1 MALDKETLNNTL
13 AVQKKAE
20 GQIQNVTKSIKTS
33 DGLKDVSV
41 PSIKGNAQVL
51 GNALGAEEEKF
62 AKTATKIGGKAGE
75 VLGGVKTLGVEKF
88 GADEITTGAIGKL
101 TDKMPDIKGLKTPTS
116 APVTLTG
123 LPTPEKSSTIE
134 AISSGNAEGIAEA
147 VAVSKDKSSK
157 TLGEI
162 SAFSQTIA
170 SATELSAITAQ
181 LPSPDL
187 GDITSV
193 VKDISPIAE
202 ISGKAGDIADKV
214 SDSTAIGGMNPT
226 KLAPKNALS
235 TISSA
240 SDLKK
245 KGGFSSITGAL
256 KKVENGIN
264 NFADKVNDAF
274 DKGLGGFIQNVA
286 ETVTGFAAGFI
297 GNIVTGGIG
306 FGEQKRKEVLKNQSD
321 GTPEGRKKATQD
333 ILAKSPNVSDRM
345 KTIIEEEGAKHE
357 NNQDFKNAVVSKAT
371 KTGVPQSEIDATANE
386 FDTVDSKLQELDTT
400 ISGTLVVD
408 ASIFD
413 EETSLTADKNKWSGR
428 NSSDEVFTYVSS
440 VEELDFEL
448 ASITREISEVVIH
461 ASETVNNKNIG
472 SIEINNIHNELG
484 HDGIAFHY
492 VIRRDGRLQRGR
504 PVDQNGEH
512 SPVNGHNVYSIG
524 IVMVGGL
531 LASAG
536 SINPLENKSSASFT
550 QPQFDTLEKFLASFY
565 RKFPGGQV
573 FGHSDVD
580 TNEEDPYFDVEDYI
594 ESIFN
599 KKNSSK
605 GSEPPLSPTEINIQ

>member
-20 GQIQNVTKSIKTS
+20 GQIQNVSKSIRTS
-33 DGLKDVSV
+33 DGLKNVSV
-41 PSIKGNAQVL
+41 PSVKGNAQVL

-123 LPTPEKSSTIE
+123 LPTPEKSSAIE

-157 TLGEI
+157 ILGEI

-181 LPSPDL
+181 LPLPDL
-187 GDITSV
+187 GDITNV

-214 SDSTAIGGMNPT
+214 SDSTAIGGLNPT

-245 KGGFSSITGAL
+245 KGGFSSIAGAL
-256 KKVENGIN
+256 KKVENGVN

-297 GNIVTGGIG
+297 GNIVSGGIG

-371 KTGVPQSEIDATANE
+371 KAGVSQSEIDATANE

-484 HDGIAFHY
+484 HDGISYHY

-512 SPVNGHNVYSIG
+512 APVNGHNVYSIG

-573 FGHSDVD
+573 FGHADVD

-605 GSEPPLSPTEINIQ
+605 GSEPPLSPKEINIQ

>member
-13 AVQKKAE
+13 ATQKKAE
-20 GQIQNVTKSIKTS
+20 GALENITKSINTS
-33 DGLKDVSV
+33 DGLKDVTV
-41 PSIKGNAQVL
+41 PSVKGNTQIL
-51 GNALGAEEEKF
+51 GNALNAQDEKF

-123 LPTPEKSSTIE
+123 LPTPEKSSAIE

-170 SATELSAITAQ
+170 DADELSAITAQ
-181 LPSPDL
+181 LPTPDL
-187 GDITSV
+187 GDITKV
-193 VKDISPIAE
+193 VEDISPIAE

-214 SDSTAIGGMNPT
+214 SDSTAIGGLNPD
-226 KLAPKNALS
+226 KLAPKNAL
-235 TISSA
+235 TNISSA

-245 KGGFSSITGAL
+245 KGGFSSIAGAL
-256 KKVENGIN
+256 KKVEDGIGD
-264 NFADKVNDAF
+264 FADRINDSF
-274 DKGLGGFIQNVA
+274 DKGLGGFIQNIA

-297 GNIVTGGIG
+297 GNIVSGGVA
-306 FGEQKRKEVLKNQSD
+306 FGEKKRKEVLKNQSD

-333 ILAKSPNVSDRM
+333 ILAKSPNVSARM
-345 KTIIEEEGAKHE
+345 KTIIEEEGAKHN
-357 NNQDFKNAVVSKAT
+357 NNQDFKNAVVARAERE
-371 KTGVPQSEIDATANE
+371 GVNQSEIDSASNE
-386 FDTVDSKLQELDTT
+386 FETVDSKLQELDTT

-428 NSSDEVFTYVSS
+428 TSSDEVFTYVSS

-472 SIEINNIHNELG
+472 AIEINNIHKELG

-504 PVDQNGEH
+504 PVDKVGEH
-512 SPVNGHNVYSIG
+512 APVNGHNVYSIG

-536 SINPLENKSSASFT
+536 SINPLENKSSGSFT

-565 RKFPGGQV
+565 RKYPGGQV

-580 TNEEDPYFDVEDYI
+580 EIEEDPYFDVEDYI

-599 KKNSSK
+599 KKNTSK
-605 GSEPPLSPTEINIQ
+605 GTDSPLSPAEINIQ

>member
-13 AVQKKAE
+13 ATQKKAE
-20 GQIQNVTKSIKTS
+20 GALENITKSINTS
-33 DGLKDVSV
+33 DGLKDVTV
-41 PSIKGNAQVL
+41 PSVKGNTQIL
-51 GNALGAEEEKF
+51 GNALNAQDEKF

-123 LPTPEKSSTIE
+123 LPTPEKSSAIE

-170 SATELSAITAQ
+170 DADELSAITAQ
-181 LPSPDL
+181 LPTPDL
-187 GDITSV
+187 GDITKV
-193 VKDISPIAE
+193 VEDISPIAE

-214 SDSTAIGGMNPT
+214 SDSTAIGGLNPD
-226 KLAPKNALS
+226 KLAPKNAL
-235 TISSA
+235 TNISSA
-240 SDLKK
+240 SELKK
-245 KGGFSSITGAL
+245 KGGFSSIAGAL
-256 KKVENGIN
+256 KKVEDGIGD
-264 NFADKVNDAF
+264 FADRINDSF
-274 DKGLGGFIQNVA
+274 DKGLGGFIQNIA

-297 GNIVTGGIG
+297 GNIVSGGVA
-306 FGEQKRKEVLKNQSD
+306 FGEKKRKEVLKNQSD

-333 ILAKSPNVSDRM
+333 ILAKSPNVSARM
-345 KTIIEEEGAKHE
+345 KTIIEEEGAKHN
-357 NNQDFKNAVVSKAT
+357 NNQDFKNAVVARAERE
-371 KTGVPQSEIDATANE
+371 GVNQSEIDSASNE
-386 FDTVDSKLQELDTT
+386 FETVDSKLQELDTT

-428 NSSDEVFTYVSS
+428 TSSDEVFTYVSS

-472 SIEINNIHNELG
+472 AIEINNIHKELG

-492 VIRRDGRLQRGR
+492 VIRRYGRLQRGR
-504 PVDQNGEH
+504 PVDKVGEH
-512 SPVNGHNVYSIG
+512 APVNGHNVYSIG

-536 SINPLENKSSASFT
+536 SINPLENKSSGSFT

-565 RKFPGGQV
+565 RKYPGGQV

-580 TNEEDPYFDVEDYI
+580 EIEEDPYFDVEDYI

-599 KKNSSK
+599 KKNTSK
-605 GSEPPLSPTEINIQ
+605 GTDSPLSPAEINIQ

>member
-101 TDKMPDIKGLKTPTS
+101 TDKMPDVKGLKTPTS

-187 GDITSV
+187 GDITGV

>member
-20 GQIQNVTKSIKTS
+20 GAIKTGTKEINV
-33 DGLKDVSV
+33 DGLKKKVSLPQV
-41 PSIKGNAQVL
+41 EGNTEIL
-51 GNALGAEEEKF
+51 GNALNLQDEKF

-170 SATELSAITAQ
+170 DADELSAITAQ

-187 GDITSV
+187 GDITKV
-193 VKDISPIAE
+193 VEDISPVAE

-214 SDSTAIGGMNPT
+214 SDATAIGGMNPD
-226 KLAPKNALS
+226 KLAPKNALNG
-235 TISSA
+235 IKSA

-245 KGGFSSITGAL
+245 KGGFSGITNAL
-256 KKVENGIN
+256 KKAENGIN
-264 NFADKVNDAF
+264 NFADRINDTF

-297 GNIVTGGIG
+297 GNIVSGGVS
-306 FGEQKRKEVLKNQSD
+306 FGEKKRKEVLKNQSD
-321 GTPEGRKKATQD
+321 GTEEGRKKATQD

-345 KTIIEEEGAKHE
+345 KTIIEEEGAKHN
-357 NNQDFKNAVVSKAT
+357 NNQDFKNAVVTRAERE
-371 KTGVPQSEIDATANE
+371 GVEQSEIDATSNE
-386 FDTVDSKLQELDTT
+386 FATVDSKLQDLDTT

-428 NSSDEVFTYVSS
+428 TSDDDVFTYVSS

-448 ASITREISEVVIH
+448 ASITRDITEVVIH
-461 ASETVNNKNIG
+461 ATETVNNKNIG
-472 SIEINNIHNELG
+472 SIEINNIHNSLG

-504 PVDQNGEH
+504 PVDQKGEH
-512 SPVNGHNVYSIG
+512 APTNGHNLYSIG
-524 IVMVGGL
+524 VVMVGGL

-536 SINPLENKSSASFT
+536 SINPLENKSSGSFT

-573 FGHSDVD
+573 FGHADVD
-580 TNEEDPYFDVEDYI
+580 EIEEDPYFDVEDYI
-594 ESIFN
+594 ESIFM
-599 KKNSSK
+599 KKNTSK
-605 GSEPPLSPTEINIQ
+605 GTDAPLSPAEINIQ

>member
-20 GQIQNVTKSIKTS
+20 GAIKTGTKEINV
-33 DGLKDVSV
+33 DGLKKKVSLPQV
-41 PSIKGNAQVL
+41 EGNTEIL
-51 GNALGAEEEKF
+51 GNALNLQDEKF

-170 SATELSAITAQ
+170 DADELSAITAQ

-187 GDITSV
+187 GDITKV
-193 VKDISPIAE
+193 VEDISPVAE

-214 SDSTAIGGMNPT
+214 SDATAIGGMNPD
-226 KLAPKNALS
+226 KLAPKNALNG
-235 TISSA
+235 IKSA

-245 KGGFSSITGAL
+245 KGGFSGIAGAL
-256 KKVENGIN
+256 KKAENGIN
-264 NFADKVNDAF
+264 NFADRVNDTF

-297 GNIVTGGIG
+297 GNIVSGGVA
-306 FGEQKRKEVLKNQSD
+306 FSANKKKEVLKNQSD
-321 GTPEGRKKATQD
+321 GTEEGRKKATQD

-345 KTIIEEEGAKHE
+345 KTIIEEEGAKHN
-357 NNQDFKNAVVSKAT
+357 NNQDFKNAVVTRAERE
-371 KTGVPQSEIDATANE
+371 GVE
-386 FDTVDSKLQELDTT
+386 
-400 ISGTLVVD
+400 
-408 ASIFD
+408 
-413 EETSLTADKNKWSGR
+413 
-428 NSSDEVFTYVSS
+428 
-440 VEELDFEL
+440 
-448 ASITREISEVVIH
+448 
-461 ASETVNNKNIG
+461 
-472 SIEINNIHNELG
+472 
-484 HDGIAFHY
+484 
-492 VIRRDGRLQRGR
+492 QR
-504 PVDQNGEH
+504 
-512 SPVNGHNVYSIG
+512 
-524 IVMVGGL
+524 
-531 LASAG
+531 
-536 SINPLENKSSASFT
+536 
-550 QPQFDTLEKFLASFY
+550 
-565 RKFPGGQV
+565 
-573 FGHSDVD
+573 
-580 TNEEDPYFDVEDYI
+580 
-594 ESIFN
+594 
-599 KKNSSK
+599 
-605 GSEPPLSPTEINIQ
+605 

>member
-1 MALDKETLNNTL
+1 M
-13 AVQKKAE
+13 
-20 GQIQNVTKSIKTS
+20 
-33 DGLKDVSV
+33 
-41 PSIKGNAQVL
+41 
-51 GNALGAEEEKF
+51 
-62 AKTATKIGGKAGE
+62 
-75 VLGGVKTLGVEKF
+75 
-88 GADEITTGAIGKL
+88 
-101 TDKMPDIKGLKTPTS
+101 
-116 APVTLTG
+116 
-123 LPTPEKSSTIE
+123 
-134 AISSGNAEGIAEA
+134 
-147 VAVSKDKSSK
+147 
-157 TLGEI
+157 
-162 SAFSQTIA
+162 
-170 SATELSAITAQ
+170 
-181 LPSPDL
+181 
-187 GDITSV
+187 
-193 VKDISPIAE
+193 
-202 ISGKAGDIADKV
+202 
-214 SDSTAIGGMNPT
+214 
-226 KLAPKNALS
+226 
-235 TISSA
+235 
-240 SDLKK
+240 
-245 KGGFSSITGAL
+245 
-256 KKVENGIN
+256 
-264 NFADKVNDAF
+264 
-274 DKGLGGFIQNVA
+274 
-286 ETVTGFAAGFI
+286 
-297 GNIVTGGIG
+297 
-306 FGEQKRKEVLKNQSD
+306 
-321 GTPEGRKKATQD
+321 
-333 ILAKSPNVSDRM
+333 
-345 KTIIEEEGAKHE
+345 
-357 NNQDFKNAVVSKAT
+357 
-371 KTGVPQSEIDATANE
+371 
-386 FDTVDSKLQELDTT
+386 
-400 ISGTLVVD
+400 
-408 ASIFD
+408 
-413 EETSLTADKNKWSGR
+413 TADKNKWSGR

>member
-187 GDITSV
+187 GDITGV